1 LQNAKLNFSKTKT
14 QVAGMWKKIVSL
26 CCMFWCAFSILAHPG
41 IHEQVEQLNERLKKQ
56 PTYQLYAQRA
66 HLYFESGQ
74 IDLAFKDLEIASKM
88 GPKEPLLFEYGNVY
102 LAKNQYEKALKHFN
116 QFIKFNNKLPEVFLA
131 RAKALQQLGRSEEA
145 IEDIKHSL
153 QMHPSPHPGLYIEA
167 ANLAAL
173 NKKDPLESALNL
185 LDEGIQKIGVQGQ
198 LQERVIELLMNQ
210 NRQPEALARMV
221 LLGKERNHNIFWR
234 HDYALLLVKSDKS
247 TEAQAELKRALK
259 ESRGMSSPAVQELR
273 LKIEQ
278 QLSQIKK

>member
-1 LQNAKLNFSKTKT
+1 
-14 QVAGMWKKIVSL
+14 MWKKILSS
-26 CCMFWCAFSILAHPG
+26 CWMFWCAINVLAHPG
-41 IHEQVEQLNERLKKQ
+41 IHEQVEQLSERLKKK

-66 HLYFESGQ
+66 HLYFEGGQ
-74 IDLAFKDLEIASKM
+74 IDFALKDLEIASKM

-102 LAKNQYEKALKHFN
+102 LSKNQYDKALKHFN
-116 QFIKFNNKLPEVFLA
+116 QFIKFNNQLPEVFLA

-153 QMHPSPHPGLYIEA
+153 QIHPSPHPGLYIEA
-167 ANLAAL
+167 ANLVGST
-173 NKKDPLESALNL
+173 KKDQLQSALNL

-198 LQERVIELLMNQ
+198 LQERAIELLMNQ
-210 NRQPEALARMV
+210 NRQSEALGRMV

-234 HDYALLLVKSDKS
+234 HDYALLLAKSNKTS
-247 TEAQAELKRALK
+247 EAQAELKRALK

-278 QLSQIKK
+278 QLNQIKK